1 MKKFIYIF
9 MSVII
14 IFSATG
20 CRGAKQQV
28 EKLAVVLAMGF
39 DLTPENKYII
49 TVELINTQ
57 KSSSKDSQQSSSSE
71 VMVFS
76 SQGDTPN
83 DAINRLSTD
92 FGRDLYFGHSQY
104 IVIGEYLAE
113 SGLST
118 LIDALLRSHEARP
131 GNFLLLTKGKASDVM
146 KFKPIDEAIPA
157 NSVRNLIKL
166 QSLKGYSPAVSR
178 LEFANALSSKT
189 EAPIM
194 GVINLNRENNPGSTF
209 KLAGTGVFEKDKL
222 IGYLTGNETRG
233 MQWIKGKV
241 KIGNVISPYSDG
253 SKITFALLNG
263 TSQIKPVVENDSITI
278 QITIKA
284 ESNIIE
290 MPDKL
295 DPMKDPKIMDE
306 LANLQNEAIKKE
318 ARLALNAAQNR
329 FNADIF
335 DFGGL
340 IHREYPETWKKLES
354 NWNYIFP
361 NLKVELNVNSTIK
374 SPGIISKPIDN
385 NKK

>member
-1 MKKFIYIF
+1 MKKFICIF

-14 IFSATG
+14 IFSSTG
-20 CRGAKQQV
+20 CRGIKQQV

-49 TVELINTQ
+49 TVEIINAQ
-57 KSSSKDSQQSSSSE
+57 KTSSKDSQQSSSSE
-71 VMVFS
+71 IMVFS

-83 DAINRLSTD
+83 DALNRLSTD

-104 IVIGEYLAE
+104 IVVGEYLAE
-113 SGLST
+113 SGLSSLVDT
-118 LIDALLRSHEARP
+118 LLRAHETRP
-131 GNFLLLTKGKASDVM
+131 GNFLLLTKGKASEVM
-146 KFKPIDEAIPA
+146 KFNPIDEAIPA

-166 QSLKGYSPAVSR
+166 QSLRGYSPTVSR

-194 GVINLNRENNPGSTF
+194 GVINLNRENNIGSTF
-209 KLAGTGVFEKDKL
+209 KLSGTGVFEKDKL

-241 KIGNVISPYSDG
+241 KSGNVISPYSGG

-263 TSQIKPVVENDSITI
+263 TSQVKPVVENDRVAI
-278 QITIKA
+278 QVTIKA
-284 ESNIIE
+284 DSNIIE

-295 DPMKDPKIMDE
+295 DPMKNPKIMDE
-306 LANLQNEAIKKE
+306 LASLQNEAIKKE
-318 ARLALNAAQNR
+318 AMLALNAAQSR

-340 IHREYPETWKKLES
+340 IHREYPNTWKKLEK

-361 NLKVELNVNSTIK
+361 SLKVEVTVISNII
-374 SPGIISKPIDN
+374 SPGIISKPIDSR
-385 NKK
+385 